1 MVICSLSKARE
12 VPHGSKWS
20 SGRIPD
26 SGFLPL
32 PVQDGLY
39 FSMKTKAFVLLS
51 HTPEQQ
57 TATEELIRSVS
68 SSSFHFEVLPCSR
81 FFFFFFCWIGVFLVC
96 FGFFRPGLQRGS
108 AGTYFLS
115 SAAAVLWLQ
124 GSH

>member
-81 FFFFFFCWIGVFLVC
+81 FFFFFSVGL
-96 FGFFRPGLQRGS
+96 GFFWFVSG
-108 AGTYFLS
+108 FLG
-115 SAAAVLWLQ
+115 Q
-124 GSH
+124 GCSVVQQARIS